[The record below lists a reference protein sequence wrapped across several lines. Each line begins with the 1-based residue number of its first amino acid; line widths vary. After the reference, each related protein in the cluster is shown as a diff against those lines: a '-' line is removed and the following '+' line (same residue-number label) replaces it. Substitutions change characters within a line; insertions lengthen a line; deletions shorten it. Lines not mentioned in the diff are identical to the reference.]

1 MLSSEKPLPQPEE
14 VSPDF
19 GQSFLWDGNS
29 LLALGLHDKGK
40 ERNLDVLTNLARH
53 LLTRTMS
60 QN

>member
-29 LLALGLHDKGK
+29 LLAWGFTIK
-40 ERNLDVLTNLARH
+40 
-53 LLTRTMS
+53 
-60 QN
+60 

>member
-29 LLALGLHDKGK
+29 LLAWGFTIKEKKEILMYLPTSLG
-40 ERNLDVLTNLARH
+40 T
-53 LLTRTMS
+53 S
-60 QN
+60 